1 MYRGDRYRGGG
12 AGAGLQDGDVQV
24 VAEPDHGGGRGR
36 DRGHARALAA
46 DGGGLCGARGAR
58 AYPVSIHTINLT
70 KLLHLDIIIVVI
82 CSDIHDVAAVVPVPA
97 MAGE

>member
-58 AYPVSIHTINLT
+58 AYPVSIHIINCYTTTSRYYYCL
-70 KLLHLDIIIVVI
+70 
-82 CSDIHDVAAVVPVPA
+82 DIHDVAAVVPVPA

>member
-1 MYRGDRYRGGG
+1 MPMYWEDGYRGGG
-12 AGAGLQDGDVQV
+12 AGAGLQDRDVQV

-58 AYPVSIHTINLT
+58 AYPVSTHTINYIT
-70 KLLHLDIIIVVI
+70 KSIFYY

>member
-1 MYRGDRYRGGG
+1 MHRGDRYRGGG

-58 AYPVSIHTINLT
+58 AYPVSVHTINLT
-70 KLLHLDIIIVVI
+70 KLLHLDIIIVWI
-82 CSDIHDVAAVVPVPA
+82 FT
-97 MAGE
+97 M

>member
-12 AGAGLQDGDVQV
+12 AGAWLQDGDVQV

-58 AYPVSIHTINLT
+58 AYPVSIHTIN
-70 KLLHLDIIIVVI
+70 
-82 CSDIHDVAAVVPVPA
+82 CSTNYI
-97 MAGE
+97 

>member
-1 MYRGDRYRGGG
+1 MYWGDPYRGGG
-12 AGAGLQDGDVQV
+12 AGAGLQDRDVQV

-58 AYPVSIHTINLT
+58 AYPVSIHTINYIT
-70 KLLHLDIIIVVI
+70 KSIFYY